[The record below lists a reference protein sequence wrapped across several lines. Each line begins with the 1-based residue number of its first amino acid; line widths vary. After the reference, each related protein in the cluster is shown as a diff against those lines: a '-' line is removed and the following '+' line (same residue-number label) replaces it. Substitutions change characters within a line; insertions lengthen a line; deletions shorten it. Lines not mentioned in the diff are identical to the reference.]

1 MARVDIRARCWE
13 GGRKAGVGGLSAVP
27 AVKSEI
33 SRFMAGISGI
43 IRIRVQRSEQKR
55 HTQSFFK
62 VDHAMLTKFIG

>member
-43 IRIRVQRSEQKR
+43 IRIRFQRSE
-55 HTQSFFK
+55 
-62 VDHAMLTKFIG
+62 